1 MAATRKSGGDAL
13 SAYRAKRSA
22 DRTPEPSGTV
32 GPTPAAG
39 RLFVVHQH
47 AATRLHYDL
56 RLEMDGVLRSWAVP
70 KGPSMNTADKRL
82 AVFVEDHPLEYGDFE
97 GVIPEGNYGAGQV
110 IVWDRGEWIPLN
122 DYREGLRTGKL
133 LFELKGY
140 KLKGKWTLVKLKKT
154 EKEWL
159 LIKERD
165 AYVAANGDDFPPGSV
180 LSGLTVEDLKQGAT
194 PAGPIQELLK
204 QLKAPV
210 RAVNVKNVTPMLAE
224 TRATPFSREGW
235 VFELKLDGYRLIASK
250 ERGVARLTSRNG
262 LDYTPTFP
270 EVARAIAALPVG
282 DLIVDGELVVLGP
295 DGLPS
300 FQRLQQRAQ
309 LRGAAEIRQG
319 AVELPASLFLFDCLA
334 ALGHDL
340 RELKLLDRKA
350 VLRRIVPAVGALRY
364 ADHFERDG
372 AQLYAQVERL
382 GLEGIVAKKADSPY
396 RSRRSADWL
405 KIRADKVDDFVVV
418 GFSAPKGSRSGF
430 GALHLAQYVDGTLVY
445 SGRAGS
451 GFSDTMLDDVKQ
463 ELDRSVRKGCP
474 CEGPAP
480 TGAGETWVEPS
491 LVAEVRF
498 KEWTD
503 EGLLRQPVF
512 LRFRDDKEPRDCVRR
527 MPVEA
532 DVGLRMADDGKTTP
546 VAARQARDATPR
558 NPSSAIRTPTFNF
571 SNLTKVFW
579 KEEGYTK
586 GDLIEYYRVIA
597 PWMLPYLHDRCLVL
611 TRYPDGIEGKS
622 FYQKD
627 APDYA
632 HDFVQTVEVWS
643 EDSQRELSYFVVER
657 TEELQYIAN
666 MAAIPLHIWHSRVS
680 TLERPDWCVIDLDP
694 KGAPF
699 SDVIAVALA
708 CRALCEEIGLPS
720 YVKTTGSSGLHVLL
734 PLGRQVTFEQSRTL
748 GGLIAKALV
757 LELPEITTVVRQI
770 SKREGKVYVDY
781 MQNGHGKLIVAPFS
795 VRPVKGAMVSMPL
808 DWKEVTPRLR
818 MSDYTIKTV
827 PQRMKKRA
835 AKKGGGPADPLLP
848 VLEDRPNLGAV
859 LEQLHARFAARAKG
873 RPAKR

>member
-1 MAATRKSGGDAL
+1 MAATRKSSSDPL
-13 SAYRAKRSA
+13 STYRAKRSA

-32 GPTPAAG
+32 GATPAEG

-70 KGPSMNTADKRL
+70 KGPSRNTADKRL
-82 AVFVEDHPLEYGDFE
+82 AVKVEDHPLEYGDFE

-110 IVWDRGEWIPLN
+110 IVWDRGQWLPLK
-122 DYREGLRTGKL
+122 DYHEGLRTGKL

-165 AYVAANGDDFPPGSV
+165 SYASPNGDDFPPGSV

-194 PAGPIQELLK
+194 PAGAVKEMLK
-204 QLKAPV
+204 KLKAPV
-210 RAVNVKNVTPMLAE
+210 RAVKATDVTPMLAE
-224 TRATPFSREGW
+224 TRETPFSREGW
-235 VFELKLDGYRLIASK
+235 VFELKLDGYRLIAAK
-250 ERGVARLTSRNG
+250 DQGVAKLTSRNG

-270 EVARAIAALPVG
+270 EVAKAIAALPFA

-295 DGLPS
+295 DGMPS

-309 LRGAAEIRQG
+309 LRRTAEIRAG
-319 AVELPASLFLFDCLA
+319 AVELPASLFLFDCVA
-334 ALGHDL
+334 ALGQDL
-340 RELKLLDRKA
+340 RELKLVDRKA
-350 VLRRIVPAVGALRY
+350 VLRRIVPAVGPLRY
-364 ADHFERDG
+364 SDHFAKDG
-372 AQLYAQVERL
+372 EQLYAQVERL
-382 GLEGIVAKKADSPY
+382 GLEGIMAKKADSPY

-405 KIRADKVDDFVVV
+405 KIRADRVDDFVVV
-418 GFSAPKGSRSGF
+418 GFSAPKGARSGF
-430 GALHLAQYVDGTLVY
+430 GALHLAQYVDGALVY

-451 GFSDTMLDDVKQ
+451 GFSDQMLDDVKR
-463 ELDRSVRKGCP
+463 ELDRGVRQSCP

-480 TGAGETWVEPS
+480 KGAGETWVEPS

-512 LRFRDDKEPRDCVRR
+512 LRFRDDKEPRECVRR
-527 MPVEA
+527 VPVEGA
-532 DVGLRMADDGKTTP
+532 DRG
-546 VAARQARDATPR
+546 ARSEDRGSTEV
-558 NPSSAIRTPTFNF
+558 PSSPPRPASRALDPRSSIPAPRFNF

-579 KEEGYTK
+579 KDEGYTK

-632 HDFVQTVEVWS
+632 HDFVQTVAVWS

-699 SDVIAVALA
+699 TDVVEVALA

-734 PLGRQVTFEQSRTL
+734 PLGRQVTFEQCRTL

-757 LELPEITTVVRQI
+757 LELPQITTVVRQI
-770 SKREGKVYVDY
+770 SKREGKVYVDF

-795 VRPVKGAMVSMPL
+795 VRPVKGALVSMPL
-808 DWKEVTPRLR
+808 PWKDVTPKLT
-818 MSDYTIKTV
+818 MADYTLKTA
-827 PQRMKKRA
+827 PQLMKRRK
-835 AKKGGGPADPLLP
+835 ADPLLP
-848 VLEDRPNLGAV
+848 VLADRPDLGAA
-859 LEQLHARFAARAKG
+859 LEQLHARFAARRVKAK
-873 RPAKR
+873 PAKR

>member
-1 MAATRKSGGDAL
+1 MAATRKSATDPL
-13 SAYRAKRSA
+13 STYRAKRSA
-22 DRTPEPSGTV
+22 DRTPEPSGSV
-32 GPTPAAG
+32 GPTPAEG

-70 KGPSMNTADKRL
+70 KGPSRNTADKRL

-110 IVWDRGEWIPLN
+110 IVWDRGQWLPLN
-122 DYREGLRTGKL
+122 DYHEGLRSGKL

-165 AYVAANGDDFPPGSV
+165 SHASANGDDFPPGSV
-180 LSGLTVEDLKQGAT
+180 LSGLTVEDLAQGAT
-194 PAGPIQELLK
+194 SAGAVTAMLK
-204 QLKAPV
+204 KLKAPV
-210 RAVNVKNVTPMLAE
+210 RAVKVNEVTLMLAE
-224 TRATPFSREGW
+224 TRDKPFSRAGW

-250 ERGVARLTSRNG
+250 ARGVAKLTSRNG

-270 EVARAIAALPVG
+270 EVARAIAALPFE

-309 LRGAAEIRQG
+309 LRRPAEIRTG
-319 AVELPASLFLFDCLA
+319 AVELPASLFLFDCVA

-340 RELKLLDRKA
+340 RGLKLVDRKA

-364 ADHFERDG
+364 SDHFAKDG
-372 AQLYAQVERL
+372 EQLYAQVERL
-382 GLEGIVAKKADSPY
+382 GLEGIMAKKADSPY

-405 KIRADKVDDFVVV
+405 KIRADRVDDFVVV

-430 GALHLAQYVDGTLVY
+430 GALHLAQYVDGALVY

-451 GFSDTMLDDVKQ
+451 GFSDAMLDDVKR
-463 ELDRSVRKGCP
+463 ELDRGVRQGCP
-474 CEGPAP
+474 CEGPVP
-480 TGAGETWVEPS
+480 KGAGETWVEPS

-512 LRFRDDKEPRDCVRR
+512 LRFRDDKGPEECVRR
-527 MPVEA
+527 MPVRDEVPGA
-532 DVGLRMADDGKTTP
+532 RFEVPGKAPLKPETSHL
-546 VAARQARDATPR
+546 TPR
-558 NPSSAIRTPTFNF
+558 FNL
-571 SNLTKVFW
+571 SKLTKIFW
-579 KEEGYTK
+579 KAEGYTK
-586 GDLIEYYRVIA
+586 GDLIEYYRAIA
-597 PWMLPYLHDRCLVL
+597 PWVLPYLHDRCLVL
-611 TRYPDGIEGKS
+611 TRYPDGIEGRS

-643 EDSQRELSYFVVER
+643 EDSQRALSYFAVEHQD
-657 TEELQYIAN
+657 ELAYIAN

-680 TLERPDWCVIDLDP
+680 SLEKPDWCVIDLDP

-699 SDVIAVALA
+699 TDVVQVALA
-708 CRALCEEIGLPS
+708 CRELCEEIGLPS

-734 PLGRQVTFEQSRTL
+734 PLGRQVTFEQCRTL

-757 LELPEITTVVRQI
+757 LELPDITTVVRQI

-795 VRPVKGAMVSMPL
+795 VRPVQGALVSMPL
-808 DWKEVTPRLR
+808 PWKDVTAKLR
-818 MSDYTIKTV
+818 IADYTIKTA
-827 PQRMKKRA
+827 PALMKKR
-835 AKKGGGPADPLLP
+835 KADPLLP
-848 VLEDRPNLGAV
+848 VLADRPDLGAA
-859 LEQLHARFAARAKG
+859 LEKLHARFTRRAKAG
-873 RPAKR
+873 TAKP